1 MMKKMLY
8 LITNQGKSRLGGI
21 LKKSRESNGWSL
33 DDLIRIVEERTGH
46 KLAKSTISSLER
58 GNVSPRWDTL
68 AILSASKYV
77 SVNGKVLSPPQMID
91 IACGGSASESPRQV
105 AADSTSRYMNAPT

>member
-1 MMKKMLY
+1 MMEKMVY

-21 LKKSRESNGWSL
+21 LKKSRESNDWSL

-77 SVNGKVLSPPQMID
+77 FVNGIALSPHQMID
-91 IACGGSASESPRQV
+91 IACGESASESPKRM
-105 AADSTSRYMNAPT
+105 AAESISTYMNAPT